1 MDPFSGPIRSIGT
14 AINSYRDNMRRSNA
28 EQLWKSYPK
37 RVQKELLQTRNLGP
51 DQREQSIS
59 PYVPYTIPRTIISG
73 INPFYLQEPDPAED
87 ILNIRK
93 GPSYQLG
100 LGFPFTT
107 GTTDHLYR
115 DNPNQGRVRY
125 QTGGPAP
132 TTFYGDSLE
141 YEALQ
146 YGMSQQPQ
154 EVFDERGAVGSGDS
168 YMYPMGREELPEDG
182 MTMMVE
188 PDPYAEGMSMNQ
200 DGMSMGMSMDD
211 GSGGPVEWVDPA
223 AQEVVNPSWWD
234 NLMGAAQAKLETAD
248 PAAGLRALGAGLMQ
262 MGPDE
267 QISRQG
273 AADQALQPRQKLQ
286 KEQQKQATKESD
298 RRFALDVE
306 IKKAQM
312 KEASRKFLL
321 DLAEA
326 EGVDPKAMGEFYGA
340 KNPSV
345 FAQKLPAFVTD
356 PTLRAETVAQKQ
368 KEVLGELSSSFEN
381 LGKFQEAIEQL
392 GSDNEEVQKTAKTT
406 LVGLGVPSDKIVDM
420 EANPSWLIAATQG
433 VADRLHGY
441 AAAWKDQSSDTR
453 TLKNMMDMVDSFLGN
468 PRGGIPNTGASI
480 AIALGDSN

>member
-59 PYVPYTIPRTIISG
+59 PYLPYTIPRTIISG
-73 INPFYLQEPDPAED
+73 INPFYLQEPDPADD
-87 ILNIRK
+87 ILSIRK

-132 TTFYGDSLE
+132 TIFYGDSPE

-188 PDPYAEGMSMNQ
+188 PDPYAEGMSMN
-200 DGMSMGMSMDD
+200 GMSMAMSMDD

-234 NLMGAAQAKLETAD
+234 NLMGAAQAKVETAD

-273 AADQALQPRQKLQ
+273 AADQELQPRQKLL
-286 KEQQKQATKESD
+286 KERQKQATKESD

-306 IKKAQM
+306 VRKAQM
-312 KEASRKFLL
+312 QEASRKFLL
-321 DLAEA
+321 DLANA

-340 KNPSV
+340 KSPSV

-356 PTLRAETVAQKQ
+356 PTLRAETVARKQ
-368 KEVLGELSSSFEN
+368 QEVLANLSPSFEK
-381 LGKFQEAIEQL
+381 LRRFQEAIEQL
-392 GSDNEEVQKTAKTT
+392 ESGNEEAQKAAETN
-406 LVGLGVPSDKIVDM
+406 LVGLGVPSDKIIDM
-420 EANPSWLIAATQG
+420 EANPLWLIAAAQG
-433 VADRLHGY
+433 VEDQLRRY
-441 AAAWKDQSSDTR
+441 AAAWQDQSADIR
-453 TLKNMMDMVDSFLGN
+453 TLKDMMVMVGGFLKN

-480 AIALGDSN
+480 AIALGDNN